1 MSKCT
6 SLRRFKNF
14 REDAVKLLSFTN
26 NLRITPSH
34 IWSRSRVA
42 IMGPNGA
49 GKSTVAGMVVGE
61 LAPVSGN
68 AWRHPSAWPN
78 FWWGGETQWFPN
90 GFPCQFPQ
98 FFSDGVVFY
107 YVLPIA
113 MESPGITLRKN
124 HYQCRM
130 EWQEFENGLCSPACV
145 PSPWRTSGIDRC
157 WDGSLDQPF

>member
-6 SLRRFKNF
+6 SLRRCKNF

-26 NLRITPSH
+26 NLRITPSLFS
-34 IWSRSRVA
+34 SRSRVA

-68 AWRHPSAWPN
+68 AWRHPSAWR
-78 FWWGGETQWFPN
+78 F
-90 GFPCQFPQ
+90 
-98 FFSDGVVFY
+98 DGVVSRFPM
-107 YVLPIA
+107 VFPWRNSLNFSQ
-113 MESPGITLRKN
+113 MESCFTMVKPHSPRKN

-145 PSPWRTSGIDRC
+145 PSP
-157 WDGSLDQPF
+157 